1 MALLFP
7 LRVRLDIVQLLLF
20 VSTTTFHKPNLL
32 PQNSFTD
39 RKNEQLFPL
48 NFLHIILWFHKSLT
62 ILF

>member
-48 NFLHIILWFHKSLT
+48 NFLHIIL
-62 ILF
+62 